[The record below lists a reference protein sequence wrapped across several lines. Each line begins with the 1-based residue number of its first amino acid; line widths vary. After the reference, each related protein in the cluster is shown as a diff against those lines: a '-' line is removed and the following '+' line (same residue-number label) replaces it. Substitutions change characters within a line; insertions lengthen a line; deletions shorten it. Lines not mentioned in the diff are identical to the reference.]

1 MEGSPDASPV
11 AWPAKPAAKQAAAQ
25 PKQNPPGP
33 RGWLLVGSLPA
44 FYWDPLGFN
53 RHIADR
59 YGDVVLVRIAGL
71 SYYVLSNPD
80 DIEAVFV
87 TKNRDFRKGRLGA
100 ERRLLFGNG
109 LATSD
114 GDLWRRQ
121 RRLAQPAFHR
131 ERIAAYGESMVAFTE
146 EMTAAWRDGEVRDL
160 HADMMRVTLRN
171 VAHTLFGTDA
181 SREATEVAA
190 ALEVVM
196 KFLSLEEGFLLRL
209 LPRGMPTPGRV
220 RFRRAVERLDR
231 IVFDMIAR
239 RRRSGKDTGD
249 LLSLLLAAQ
258 DEDGSQMSD
267 QQLRDEAMTI
277 FLAGHETTALA
288 LSWTFALLAQ
298 HREVE
303 ARLAAEVL
311 ALGGQPPRVA
321 DLPRLRYAEKVVKE
335 AMRLYPPAWILARQA
350 LRDVDIGGYR
360 IPAKAFVVMSQWVV
374 HRDPRH
380 FADPDRFLPERW
392 TEEFERRLPRHAY
405 FPFGGG
411 QRVCIGAPFAMME
424 AILVLATVARR
435 FRFSLL
441 PGRRVVPEPSLSLR
455 PKGGMWG
462 TVNQRHTGE
471 SV

>member
-1 MEGSPDASPV
+1 MEGSLDLS
-11 AWPAKPAAKQAAAQ
+11 PAATS
-25 PKQNPPGP
+25 PKQTPPGP
-33 RGWLLVGSLPA
+33 RGWPLVGSLPA
-44 FYWDPLGFN
+44 FYRDPLGFN
-53 RHIADR
+53 RRIAER
-59 YGDVVLVRIAGL
+59 YGDVALVRIAGL

-80 DIEAVFV
+80 DIDAVLV
-87 TKNRDFRKGRLGA
+87 TKNRDFKKGKLGP

-114 GDLWRRQ
+114 GDFWRRQ

-131 ERIAAYGESMVAFTE
+131 DRIAAYGDVMVAFTE

-181 SREATEVAA
+181 SREATEVAD

-196 KFLSLEEGFLLRL
+196 KFLALEEGFVLRL
-209 LPRGMPTPGRV
+209 LPRGMPTPGRL
-220 RFRRAVERLDR
+220 RFRRAVERLNR
-231 IVFDMIAR
+231 IVFDMIAL

-249 LLSLLLAAQ
+249 LLSMLLAAQ
-258 DEDGSQMSD
+258 DDDGSQMSD
-267 QQLRDEAMTI
+267 PQLRDEVMTI

-288 LSWTFALLAQ
+288 LSWTFALLAG
-298 HREVE
+298 HPEVE
-303 ARLAAEVL
+303 ERLAAEVS
-311 ALGGQPPRVA
+311 AIGSRPPSVA
-321 DLPRLRYAEKVVKE
+321 DLPRLRYAEQVVKE

-360 IPAKAFVVMSQWVV
+360 IPAKTFVVMSQWVV

-380 FADPDRFLPERW
+380 FADPERFLPERW
-392 TEEFERRLPRHAY
+392 TEDFERRLPRSAY

-411 QRVCIGAPFAMME
+411 QRVCIGAPFATME
-424 AILVLATVARR
+424 AILVLVTIVRR

-441 PGRRVVPEPSLSLR
+441 PGRPVVPAPSLSLR
-455 PKGGMWG
+455 PKGGVWG
-462 TVNQRHTGE
+462 TVTRRGTRDE
-471 SV
+471 SRRSL

>member
-1 MEGSPDASPV
+1 MEGNLDLS
-11 AWPAKPAAKQAAAQ
+11 QAAAQ
-25 PKQNPPGP
+25 ANENPPGP
-33 RGWLLVGSLPA
+33 RGWPLVGSLPA
-44 FYWDPLGFN
+44 FYRDPLGFN
-53 RHIADR
+53 RRIADR
-59 YGDVVLVRIAGL
+59 YGDVALVRIAGL

-80 DIEAVFV
+80 DIEAVLV

-114 GDLWRRQ
+114 GDFWRRQ

-146 EMTAAWRDGEVRDL
+146 EMSASWRDGEVRDL

-181 SREATEVAA
+181 SREAAEVAA

-196 KFLSLEEGFLLRL
+196 RFLALEEGFFLRL
-209 LPRGMPTPGRV
+209 LPRGLPTPGRV
-220 RFRRAVERLDR
+220 RFRRAVARLDR
-231 IVFDMIAR
+231 IVFDLIAR
-239 RRRSGKDTGD
+239 RRGDASDTGD
-249 LLSLLLAAQ
+249 LLSMLLAAR

-267 QQLRDEAMTI
+267 QQLRDETMTL

-288 LSWTFALLAQ
+288 LSWTFALLAE
-298 HREVE
+298 HPEIEGRLVEEVS
-303 ARLAAEVL
+303 
-311 ALGGQPPRVA
+311 ALGGRPPRVA

-335 AMRLYPPAWILARQA
+335 SMRLYPPAWILARQA
-350 LRDVDIGGYR
+350 LRDVEIGGYR
-360 IPAKAFVVMSQWVV
+360 IPAHAFVVMSQWVV

-380 FADPDRFLPERW
+380 FVEPKRFLPERW
-392 TEEFERRLPRHAY
+392 SEDFERRLPRHAY

-424 AILVLATVARR
+424 AILVLATIAQR

-455 PKGGMWG
+455 PKGGVWG
-462 TVNQRHTGE
+462 VVTRRMDGR
-471 SV
+471 S